1 MLNYTTTTFV
11 NSGNFA
17 YCDGTHLY
25 NAKGEQIENT
35 AVNASDPRTRVSQK
49 FIRVDFGPKIVND
62 GIIHKACLVG
72 KKSYVAPVK
81 AKLDFNLSTTGVAT
95 TNTIYRLVLY
105 VRERNNNSPIFS
117 NTWVFGGKPIIIE
130 YTGGTNAAATLTSL
144 MNTIKNYMLNIYGNE
159 VFTVSNPSGNILRL
173 EAKDQWTMFMTQEG
187 KVEAYV
193 EKLVDA
199 TSTVPEHWEIVTT
212 ITTTAASSNVI
223 ANGNEGFGDFA
234 HIMKDLRLPTREN
247 TNWFGTTVAAG
258 ENDDVP
264 EPSGH
269 YTQYTIQLTSERG
282 VLQQSA
288 VGGVG
293 VSRTVHVF
301 YVKEGVTLVE
311 DDPDTSN
318 TDETLTLIN
327 AFEAALAG
335 AGIADSTRVTAVT
348 VPNGTAISA
357 VADDSI
363 IADTRNTAATATV

>member
-1 MLNYTTTTFV
+1 MLNYTTTTFI
-11 NSGNFA
+11 NTGNFA

-35 AVNASDPRTRVSQK
+35 ATRVSQK
-49 FIRVDFGPKIVND
+49 FMKVDFGPKIVND

-95 TNTIYRLVLY
+95 SGNIYRLVLY
-105 VRERNNNSPIFS
+105 IRERNNNSPIFS

-130 YTGGTNAAATLTSL
+130 YNGATSAADTLTSL
-144 MNTIKNYMLNIYGNE
+144 METIKKYMLNIYGNE
-159 VFTVSNPSGNILRL
+159 IFTVSNPSGSNILRL

-193 EKLVDA
+193 EKLINA
-199 TSTVPEHWEIVTT
+199 TNTTPEHWETVTT
-212 ITTTAASSNVI
+212 ITTTAASNNVI
-223 ANGNEGFGDFA
+223 DNGNEGFGDFA
-234 HIMKDLRLPTREN
+234 HIMKDLRLPSREN
-247 TNWFGTTVAAG
+247 TSYFGIAYGAG

-264 EPSGH
+264 EPSGR

-301 YVKEGVTLVE
+301 YVKEGVTLIE
-311 DDPDTSN
+311 DDTDTSN
-318 TDETLTLIN
+318 TDETLTLID
-327 AFEAALAG
+327 AFEDALAG
-335 AGIADSTRVTAVT
+335 AGIADASRVTAVT
-348 VPNGTAISA
+348 VPSGTAISA
-357 VADDSI
+357 IADDSI

>member
-1 MLNYTTTTFV
+1 MLNYTTTTFI
-11 NSGNFA
+11 NSDNFL
-17 YCDGTHLY
+17 YCDGRY
-25 NAKGEQIENT
+25 VKNGSGEEKKDFGSGANKPKYLQ
-35 AVNASDPRTRVSQK
+35 VK
-49 FIRVDFGPKIVND
+49 FGPKIVND
-62 GIIHKACLVG
+62 GIVHKACLVS
-72 KKSYVAPVK
+72 KESYRAATE

-95 TNTIYRLVLY
+95 SGTIYRLVLY
-105 VRERNNNSPIFS
+105 IRERNNNSPIFS

-130 YTGGTNAAATLTSL
+130 YTGGTTVSATLTSL
-144 MNTIKNYMLNIYGNE
+144 MEIIKKYMLNIYGNE
-159 VFTVSNPSGNILRL
+159 IFTVSNPSSNILRL

-193 EKLVDA
+193 EKLVNA
-199 TSTVPEHWEIVTT
+199 TDTVPEHWETVVT
-212 ITTTAASSNVI
+212 INTTASSNNVI
-223 ANGNEGFGDFA
+223 DNGNEAFGDFA

-264 EPSGH
+264 EPNGH

-311 DDPDTSN
+311 DDKSTTD
-318 TDETLTLIN
+318 TDETVTLISG
-327 AFEAALAG
+327 FEAALNA
-335 AGIADSTRVTAVT
+335 AGIADSTRVTNVT
-348 VPNGTAISA
+348 INHAASPVTSPATI
-357 VADDSI
+357 DDST
-363 IADTRNTAATATV
+363 IADTRGTGTTATV